1 MQGSCLKIKADNG
14 KNMLSSIVV
23 RNSEYETSFT
33 FNNYD
38 YAQEPFQ
45 YAIPCPDEAKGAAYD
60 TAVAAGDSFLHS
72 LGLTEY
78 GLFDVAL
85 TPHGTKSWVFATQES
100 PSGEMGYYYTLY
112 YTRTIDGVPVTYVD
126 DESIMGDKPVKEVY
140 AAPISNESILLQIDD
155 TGVVQFIWEHPI
167 TIGAQE
173 TRAALLP
180 WEAIQETMQKQMRYE
195 KEADPRFGILT
206 RRYYIDRITLGYAL
220 TRNPKGGYWLLP
232 VWDFFGTLQQQFEKG
247 AGDPANMDPNNVATV
262 DTYGLSFLTINGM
275 DGSII
280 DRRVGY

>member
-1 MQGSCLKIKADNG
+1 M
-14 KNMLSSIVV
+14 
-23 RNSEYETSFT
+23 
-33 FNNYD
+33 
-38 YAQEPFQ
+38 
-45 YAIPCPDEAKGAAYD
+45 
-60 TAVAAGDSFLHS
+60 
-72 LGLTEY
+72 
-78 GLFDVAL
+78 
-85 TPHGTKSWVFATQES
+85 
-100 PSGEMGYYYTLY
+100 
-112 YTRTIDGVPVTYVD
+112 
-126 DESIMGDKPVKEVY
+126 KEVY